1 MKLQRKKL
9 GELLVEHKLITHQ
22 QLMDALVLQKN
33 TGKKLG
39 EVLASQ
45 GLLNETDMMGFLQ
58 LQLGIRFV
66 DLSRRRIDPK
76 LASSVPLPI
85 AQRYT
90 LVPISLENGKLEVA
104 MEDPLDFVALED
116 LKRASK
122 HEIIPALALRETI
135 RNSIRQLY
143 GTDYAE
149 KAVKEY
155 SVREIGLTTVTA
167 VAAESPFDE
176 VSNAPIVRLIDSI
189 IEQAVQVQ
197 ASDIHI
203 EPGEKDV
210 RFRVR
215 VDGVLKTEI
224 NIPKDLHSALV
235 ARVKIIGG
243 MNIAEKRLPQD
254 GRIEINVLGKQI
266 DLRISVM
273 PTWHG
278 EKIVLRILDRSRFLV
293 NKEKLGFSGENLL
306 KFSELLKNPHGLI
319 LVVGPTGSGKT
330 TTLYS
335 MLNDLNVMHHNI
347 ITIEDPVEYL
357 LAGINQTQVNVK
369 AGLTFAIG
377 LRALL
382 RQDPDIVMV
391 GEIRDKETAEIAV
404 RAAITGHL
412 VLSTLHTNDAVA
424 TIARLADM
432 GVDSYLLA
440 AAIAGVISQRLLRKI
455 CANCKTIYNPQTYE
469 CEMLGIPFDQNR
481 VFYKGGG
488 CSMCDYSGYKGRL
501 PVFEILVIDKKHKDM
516 IGRRT
521 PIEEIKQYSKETGM
535 ITLMDECVKLL
546 DLGLTT
552 VDEAIRVS
560 YSKDG

>member
-1 MKLQRKKL
+1 M
-9 GELLVEHKLITHQ
+9 LVEHKLITQQ
-22 QLMDALVLQKN
+22 QLMNALVLQKN

-45 GLLNETDMMGFLQ
+45 GLLTETEMMSFLQ
-58 LQLGIRFV
+58 LQIGISFI
-66 DLSRRRIDPK
+66 DLSKRRIDPK

-122 HEIIPALALRETI
+122 FEIIPALSLREPI

-155 SVREIGLTTVTA
+155 SVRDAGLPTIQA
-167 VAAESPFDE
+167 VATESPLDE
-176 VSNAPIVRLIDSI
+176 VSNAPIVRLIDSV

-215 VDGVLKTEI
+215 VDGVLKNEL

-254 GRIEINVLGKQI
+254 GRIEINVFGKPI

-278 EKIVLRILDRSRFLV
+278 EKIVLRILDRSSFLI
-293 NKEKLGFSGENLL
+293 NKEKLGFSGENLI

-335 MLNDLNVMHHNI
+335 MLNDLNVVRQNI

-391 GEIRDKETAEIAV
+391 GEIRDRETAEIAV

-432 GVDSYLLA
+432 GVDNYLLA

-455 CANCKTIYNPQTYE
+455 CANCKTTYNPLPFE
-469 CEMLGIPFDQNR
+469 CEMLGIPFIQNR
-481 VFYKGGG
+481 VFHKGSG
-488 CSMCDYSGYKGRL
+488 CSLCDYSGYKGRL
-501 PVFEILVIDKKHKDM
+501 PVFEILVIDKNHRDM
-516 IGRRT
+516 ISRKS
-521 PIEEIKQYSKETGM
+521 PIDKIREYSKESGM
-535 ITLMDECVKLL
+535 STLMDECVKLL
-546 DLGLTT
+546 DSGLTT

>member
-1 MKLQRKKL
+1 MKIQKKKL
-9 GELLVEHKLITHQ
+9 GELLVEHKLITQQ
-22 QLMDALVLQKN
+22 QLMEALVLQKN

-39 EVLASQ
+39 EALASQ
-45 GLLNETDMMGFLQ
+45 GLLTESDMMNFLQ

-66 DLSRRRIDPK
+66 DLSKRRIDPK

-122 HEIIPALALRETI
+122 HEIIPALSLREPI
-135 RNSIRQLY
+135 RNTIRQLY
-143 GTDYAE
+143 GSDYAE

-155 SVREIGLTTVTA
+155 SGRESGLSAIPAVTPD
-167 VAAESPFDE
+167 SPLDE
-176 VSNAPIVRLIDSI
+176 ASNAPIVRLIDSI
-189 IEQAVQVQ
+189 IEQAVQMN

-203 EPGEKDV
+203 EPGERDV

-215 VDGVLKTEI
+215 VDGVLKTEL

-235 ARVKIIGG
+235 ARVKIMGG

-254 GRIEINVLGKQI
+254 GRIEISSLGKQI

-278 EKIVLRILDRSRFLV
+278 EKVVIRLLDRSSFLIS
-293 NKEKLGFSGENLL
+293 KDKLGFSSDNLI

-335 MLNDLNVMHHNI
+335 MLNDLNVIKHNI

-391 GEIRDKETAEIAV
+391 GEIRDTETAEIAI

-424 TIARLADM
+424 TIVRLTDM
-432 GVDSYLLA
+432 GVDNYLLA
-440 AAIAGVISQRLLRKI
+440 AAITGVISQRLLRKI
-455 CANCKTIYNPQTYE
+455 CPNCKTVYNIQSYE
-469 CEMLGIPFDQNR
+469 CEMLGIDFNPDR
-481 VFYKGGG
+481 VFYKGRG
-488 CSMCDYSGYKGRL
+488 CSLCDYSGYKGRL
-501 PVFEILVIDKKHKDM
+501 PVFEILVIDKKHRDM
-516 IGRRT
+516 ISRRT
-521 PIEEIKQYSKETGM
+521 PIEKIKQYSKETGM
-535 ITLMDECVKLL
+535 ITLMDECLKLL
-546 DLGLTT
+546 DSGLTT
-552 VDEAIRVS
+552 VEEAIRVS

>member
-1 MKLQRKKL
+1 MKQQRKKL
-9 GELLVEHKLITHQ
+9 GELLVEHKLITQQ
-22 QLMDALVLQKN
+22 QLLDALVLQKN

-39 EVLASQ
+39 EVLSSQ
-45 GLLNETDMMGFLQ
+45 GLLTEADMMSFLQ

-66 DLSRRRIDPK
+66 DLSKRRIDPK

-122 HEIIPALALRETI
+122 HEIIPALSLREPI

-149 KAVKEY
+149 RAVKEY
-155 SVREIGLTTVTA
+155 SVRESGLPA
-167 VAAESPFDE
+167 VAAIASESPLDE
-176 VSNAPIVRLIDSI
+176 VSNAPIVRLIDSV

-224 NIPKDLHSALV
+224 NIPKDLHPALV

-278 EKIVLRILDRSRFLV
+278 EKVVLRILDRSSFLIS
-293 NKEKLGFSGENLL
+293 KEKLGFSNENLI
-306 KFSELLKNPHGLI
+306 KFNELLKNPHGLI

-335 MLNDLNVMHHNI
+335 MLNDLNVVQHNI

-357 LAGINQTQVNVK
+357 LSGVNQTQVNVK

-391 GEIRDKETAEIAV
+391 GEIRDRETAEIAV
-404 RAAITGHL
+404 RAAVTGHL

-424 TIARLADM
+424 TIVRLADM
-432 GVDSYLLA
+432 GIDNYLLA

-455 CANCKTIYNPQTYE
+455 CPNCKIIHKPQPYE
-469 CEMLGIPFDQNR
+469 LEMLGIPFDPDR
-481 VFYKGGG
+481 VFYKGSG
-488 CSMCDYSGYKGRL
+488 CSLCDYSGYKGRL
-501 PVFEILVIDKKHKDM
+501 PVFEVLVIDKKHRDM
-516 IGRRT
+516 ISRRT
-521 PIEEIKQYSKETGM
+521 PIEKIRQYSKEAGM
-535 ITLMDECVKLL
+535 STLMDDCIKLL
-546 DLGLTT
+546 DSALTT

>member
-58 LQLGIRFV
+58 LQLGIKFV

-455 CANCKTIYNPQTYE
+455 CANCKTTYNPQTYE

-521 PIEEIKQYSKETGM
+521 PIEKIKQYSKETGM

>member
-1 MKLQRKKL
+1 MRLQRKKL
-9 GELLVEHKLITHQ
+9 GEMLVEHKLITQQ

-45 GLLNETDMMGFLQ
+45 GLLTETDMMSFLQ
-58 LQLGIRFV
+58 LQIGIKFI
-66 DLSRRRIDPK
+66 DLTKRKIDPK
-76 LASSVPLPI
+76 LASSVPFPI

-116 LKRASK
+116 LKRASN
-122 HEIIPALALRETI
+122 HEIIPALSLREPI

-155 SVREIGLTTVTA
+155 SVRDAGLSTI
-167 VAAESPFDE
+167 AASATESPLDE
-176 VSNAPIVRLIDSI
+176 VSNAPIVRLIDSV
-189 IEQAVQVQ
+189 IEQAVQMQ

-210 RFRVR
+210 RFRIR
-215 VDGVLKTEI
+215 VDGLLKTEL
-224 NIPKDLHSALV
+224 NIPKDLHAALV

-254 GRIEINVLGKQI
+254 GRIEINIFGKQI

-278 EKIVLRILDRSRFLV
+278 EKIVLRILDRSSFLI
-293 NKEKLGFSGENLL
+293 NKEKLGFSGENLI

-335 MLNDLNVMHHNI
+335 MLNDLNVMRHNI

-357 LAGINQTQVNVK
+357 LPGINQTQVNVK

-391 GEIRDKETAEIAV
+391 GEIRDRETAEIAV

-432 GVDSYLLA
+432 GVDNYLLA

-455 CANCKTIYNPQTYE
+455 CTNCKTTYNPLLFE

-481 VFYKGGG
+481 VFYKGSG
-488 CSMCDYSGYKGRL
+488 CSLCDYSGYKGRL
-501 PVFEILVIDKKHKDM
+501 PVFEVLVIDKNHKDM
-516 IGRRT
+516 ISHKS
-521 PIEEIKQYSKETGM
+521 PIDKIREYSKESGM
-535 ITLMDECVKLL
+535 STLMDECVKLL
-546 DLGLTT
+546 DSGLTT
-552 VDEAIRVS
+552 IDEAIRVS

>member
-58 LQLGIRFV
+58 LQLGIKFV

-455 CANCKTIYNPQTYE
+455 CANCKTTYNPQTYE
-469 CEMLGIPFDQNR
+469 CEMLGIPFAQNR

-521 PIEEIKQYSKETGM
+521 PIEKIKQYSKETGM

>member
-58 LQLGIRFV
+58 LQLGIKFV

-521 PIEEIKQYSKETGM
+521 PIEKIKQYSKETGM

>member
-58 LQLGIRFV
+58 LQLGIKFV

-90 LVPISLENGKLEVA
+90 LVPVSLENGKLEVA

-122 HEIIPALALRETI
+122 HEIIPALALKETI

-455 CANCKTIYNPQTYE
+455 CANCKTTYNPQTYE
-469 CEMLGIPFDQNR
+469 CEMLGIPFAQNR

-521 PIEEIKQYSKETGM
+521 PIEKIKQYSKETGM

>member
-9 GELLVEHKLITHQ
+9 GELLVEHKRITQQ

-39 EVLASQ
+39 DVLASL
-45 GLLNETDMMGFLQ
+45 GLLTEADMMSFLQ
-58 LQLGIRFV
+58 LQLGIKFI
-66 DLSRRRIDPK
+66 DLSKRRIDPK
-76 LASSVPLPI
+76 LASTVPLPI

-104 MEDPLDFVALED
+104 MEDPFDFVALED

-122 HEIIPALALRETI
+122 HEIIPALSLGEPI
-135 RNSIRQLY
+135 KNSIRQIY

-155 SVREIGLTTVTA
+155 SAKESGLPTVAA
-167 VAAESPFDE
+167 VALESPLDE

-189 IEQAVQVQ
+189 VEQAVQVQ
-197 ASDIHI
+197 ASDIHV

-215 VDGVLKTEI
+215 VDGQLKSEL
-224 NIPKDLHSALV
+224 NIPKDLHPALV

-266 DLRISVM
+266 DLRISIM

-278 EKIVLRILDRSRFLV
+278 EKIVLRILDRSSFLI
-293 NKEKLGFSGENLL
+293 NKEKLGFSSENLI

-335 MLNDLNVMHHNI
+335 MLNDLNVVKHNI

-357 LAGINQTQVNVK
+357 LAGINQTQVNIK

-391 GEIRDKETAEIAV
+391 GEIRDRETAEIAV

-432 GVDSYLLA
+432 GVDNYLLA

-455 CANCKTIYNPQTYE
+455 CPNCKTTYNPQPYE
-469 CEMLGIPFDQNR
+469 CEMLGIPSDQER
-481 VFYKGGG
+481 VFYKGRG
-488 CSMCDYSGYKGRL
+488 CSLCDYSGYKGRL
-501 PVFEILVIDKKHKDM
+501 PVFEILVIDKKHRDM
-516 IGRRT
+516 ISRRT
-521 PIEEIKQYSKETGM
+521 PIEKIKQYSKEVGM
-535 ITLMDECVKLL
+535 ITLMDECIKLL
-546 DLGLTT
+546 DSGLTT

>member
-58 LQLGIRFV
+58 LQLGIKFV

-293 NKEKLGFSGENLL
+293 NKEKLGFSSENLL

-455 CANCKTIYNPQTYE
+455 CANCKTTYNPQTYE

-521 PIEEIKQYSKETGM
+521 PIEKIKQYSKETGM